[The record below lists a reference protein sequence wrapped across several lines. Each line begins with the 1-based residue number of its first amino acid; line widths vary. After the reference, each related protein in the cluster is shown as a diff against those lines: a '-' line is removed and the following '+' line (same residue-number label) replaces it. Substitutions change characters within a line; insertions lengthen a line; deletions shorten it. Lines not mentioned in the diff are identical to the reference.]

1 MIHAS
6 NDTKALAQHC
16 ISKEDMIRIEK
27 LVENLVYQKEKGD
40 RVYQSG
46 MFEAIMELDDV
57 DDEGS
62 LQAHITP
69 KQGEETHV
77 YRNRLS

>member
-1 MIHAS
+1 M
-6 NDTKALAQHC
+6 
-16 ISKEDMIRIEK
+16 
-27 LVENLVYQKEKGD
+27 VENLVRQKEKGD

-46 MFEAIMELDDV
+46 MFEAIMELDDE

-62 LQAHITP
+62 LQAHISP